1 MDVIIIDHWQSRS
14 PTCTWYQL
22 RTYDCNITIEP
33 TGVKRISMELLWAL
47 SATKYI
53 FQRFV
58 GFQVGVGAPEE
69 EPPSYSMAISPL
81 PHHPTGNVV

>member
-1 MDVIIIDHWQSRS
+1 MDLIIIDHWQSRS
-14 PTCTWYQL
+14 PTCTWCQL
-22 RTYDCNITIEP
+22 RTYHCNIIIEP

-58 GFQVGVGAPEE
+58 GFQAGVGAPEE
-69 EPPSYSMAISPL
+69 EPSKLLNGNFTAAPSPPQAM
-81 PHHPTGNVV
+81 